1 MSVQKSFSWNSPPRP
16 VQIALALF
24 AIGLLIGVFRV
35 LLKDFSSRPTAAIV
49 GSIVI
54 LIIGSAWISGLYHS
68 RNWLR
73 WFTVAWV
80 GGGLILTPWAVS
92 KLNDWRQ
99 ILMLW
104 VQFATS
110 LGTVV
115 LLVVPGANR
124 WYGRR
129 RDS

>member
-1 MSVQKSFSWNSPPRP
+1 V
-16 VQIALALF
+16 I
-24 AIGLLIGVFRV
+24 
-35 LLKDFSSRPTAAIV
+35 LKDFTSRPTAAFIE
-49 GSIVI
+49 SIVI
-54 LIIGSAWISGLYHS
+54 VIIGSAWIYGLYHS

-80 GGGLILTPWAVS
+80 GGGLILTPWAAS

-104 VQFATS
+104 VQFSTT
-110 LGTVV
+110 LTTVI
-115 LLVVPGANR
+115 LLVVPAANR

-129 RDS
+129 RVS